1 MAQPA
6 TKTRRRMSPEAQ
18 LALARFMVA
27 ARNDWRRSRTRLLRS
42 MWGLVRKLVAEASP
56 SAERD
61 DLKQV
66 AALAMMNALDKW
78 EDRSD
83 GGLVEYLAAAIR
95 GALQHAVRSQGRTVR
110 VSDKV
115 LPNIAHLD
123 RAIDDLRQDLG
134 HEPTAHEIAVA
145 VGGSEAEVEE
155 LLSAGKQPGSLDT
168 TVLDEDGE
176 EVPFGHLVPEG
187 ATAWNSR
194 AELREELDLAL
205 SVLSDRERQ
214 VITARYGW
222 QDGVQRSQGE
232 VAGLLGIGQQW
243 VAKIEARALEKMGAA
258 LARRDIESSRG

>member
-1 MAQPA
+1 
-6 TKTRRRMSPEAQ
+6 MSPEAQ

-66 AALAMMNALDKW
+66 AALAAINALDRW
-78 EDRSD
+78 EDRTE
-83 GGLVEYLAAAIR
+83 GGLVEYLATAIR

-110 VSDKV
+110 VSHEV

-134 HEPTAHEIAVA
+134 HEPTAHEIAEA
-145 VGGSEAEVEE
+145 VGESEAEVEE
-155 LLSAGKQPGSLDT
+155 LLSAGKQPTSLDEL
-168 TVLDEDGE
+168 VPDEDKN
-176 EVPFGHLVPEG
+176 EVPLGDLVPEVVSG
-187 ATAWNSR
+187 WSART
-194 AELREELDLAL
+194 ELSEELA
-205 SVLSDRERQ
+205 SVLPLLSDRERQ

-222 QDGVQRSQGE
+222 QDGIQRSQEE
-232 VAGLLGIGQQW
+232 VAGLLGVQQPAI
-243 VAKIEARALEKMGAA
+243 AKIEARALEKMRVG
-258 LARRDIESSRG
+258 LVERGTVSPGG